1 MQLEKDIQNKNIFKK
16 DLQVHSTTYTNTP
29 RNLNQVKRNILTIGT
44 NYITKDLKYESWTI
58 FLSKINEMRKKI
70 KKISKSQ

>member
-44 NYITKDLKYESWTI
+44 NYITKDLKYES
-58 FLSKINEMRKKI
+58 
-70 KKISKSQ
+70 